1 MFVANDGAGI
11 LKRFEWVVVVVV
23 GGGSPGSFLWSGI
36 VHGLLMVE
44 VKKIGDRDREDKG
57 GKESKSERDFDFEV
71 IISRISDQSFDL
83 GAQARCAV

>member
-44 VKKIGDRDREDKG
+44 VKKIVDRVMLKG
-57 GKESKSERDFDFEV
+57 AKSERLRLRTDNIGSKFY
-71 IISRISDQSFDL
+71 L

>member
-44 VKKIGDRDREDKG
+44 VKKIGDRDREDFLKG
-57 GKESKSERDFDFEV
+57 AKEMKRLRHRLS
-71 IISRISDQSFDL
+71 IISDQSL
-83 GAQARCAV
+83 

>member
-44 VKKIGDRDREDKG
+44 VKKIVMKT
-57 GKESKSERDFDFEV
+57 V
-71 IISRISDQSFDL
+71 
-83 GAQARCAV
+83 V

>member
-36 VHGLLMVE
+36 VHGLLMVDE
-44 VKKIGDRDREDKG
+44 EDW
-57 GKESKSERDFDFEV
+57 RP
-71 IISRISDQSFDL
+71 
-83 GAQARCAV
+83 

>member
-44 VKKIGDRDREDKG
+44 VKKIVETVNVRSLRFKG
-57 GKESKSERDFDFEV
+57 GKR
-71 IISRISDQSFDL
+71 
-83 GAQARCAV
+83 

>member
-1 MFVANDGAGI
+1 

-44 VKKIGDRDREDKG
+44 VKKIDRG
-57 GKESKSERDFDFEV
+57 
-71 IISRISDQSFDL
+71 
-83 GAQARCAV
+83 

>member
-36 VHGLLMVE
+36 EHGLPE
-44 VKKIGDRDREDKG
+44 GRGRA
-57 GKESKSERDFDFEV
+57 
-71 IISRISDQSFDL
+71 
-83 GAQARCAV
+83 GAATKMT

>member
-44 VKKIGDRDREDKG
+44 VKKIVTVGDVKG
-57 GKESKSERDFDFEV
+57 AKSERL
-71 IISRISDQSFDL
+71 RL
-83 GAQARCAV
+83 RTA

>member
-44 VKKIGDRDREDKG
+44 LKKIVLDRGVLIKG
-57 GKESKSERDFDFEV
+57 GKE
-71 IISRISDQSFDL
+71 
-83 GAQARCAV
+83 

>member
-44 VKKIGDRDREDKG
+44 LKKFVMEK
-57 GKESKSERDFDFEV
+57 V
-71 IISRISDQSFDL
+71 HCSRVVFH
-83 GAQARCAV
+83 

>member
-44 VKKIGDRDREDKG
+44 VKKIVDRDREDFKG
-57 GKESKSERDFDFEV
+57 GKRDEKTSTSTEHNIGSKF
-71 IISRISDQSFDL
+71 
-83 GAQARCAV
+83 

>member
-44 VKKIGDRDREDKG
+44 VKKIGYRGREDFKG
-57 GKESKSERDFDFEV
+57 GAKDAQRLRHRLEHNIGSKFWSW
-71 IISRISDQSFDL
+71 
-83 GAQARCAV
+83 AQARCAV

>member
-44 VKKIGDRDREDKG
+44 VKKIGDRDREDFLKG
-57 GKESKSERDFDFEV
+57 AKEMKRLRHRLSIPV
-71 IISRISDQSFDL
+71 ISDQSFDL

>member
-36 VHGLLMVE
+36 VHGLLLE
-44 VKKIGDRDREDKG
+44 GRGEEDWDRESGLKG
-57 GKESKSERDFDFEV
+57 ADDPGSKRLRQDFETPS
-71 IISRISDQSFDL
+71 IGSKFCSCTYL
-83 GAQARCAV
+83 